1 MDLGISGRMALI
13 TGASRGIGA
22 ETCKILANEGVRIIA
37 VARSAEDLEILENS
51 IPSKGHYFWTI
62 DLEVEDGL
70 SQLFKKIDE
79 ASLDISII
87 VNNLGG
93 TLDINNPLCSA
104 SQFLRVMNFNLGIAI
119 EINNQLIPKMRK
131 SKWGRICHVSS
142 ISALENQGPPSYS
155 ASKAAT
161 NAYVRSVGRFLAQ
174 DNVIMTSFMPGAIFT
189 EGGYWDSVSKNNKA
203 HMEEYVENRM
213 SIKRLGRVDEAAKVI
228 SVMVSELSS
237 FMVGTS
243 ILADGGQGRVFQPF

>member
-1 MDLGISGRMALI
+1 MNLEFWKAGFHMDLGISGRMALI

-87 VNNLGG
+87 VLF
-93 TLDINNPLCSA
+93 CS
-104 SQFLRVMNFNLGIAI
+104 
-119 EINNQLIPKMRK
+119 
-131 SKWGRICHVSS
+131 
-142 ISALENQGPPSYS
+142 
-155 ASKAAT
+155 
-161 NAYVRSVGRFLAQ
+161 
-174 DNVIMTSFMPGAIFT
+174 
-189 EGGYWDSVSKNNKA
+189 
-203 HMEEYVENRM
+203 
-213 SIKRLGRVDEAAKVI
+213 
-228 SVMVSELSS
+228 
-237 FMVGTS
+237 TS
-243 ILADGGQGRVFQPF
+243 ICCNSLFCCITSRINFGEISWLKLF